1 MPHPPIVMYAT
12 SSCPYCVAARGLLQ
26 SKGVRWT
33 EVSIDLQSGKKA
45 EMMQRSG
52 RHTVPQIFIGDRHIG
67 GFDDLSLLDRQ
78 GELDRLLQAD
88 SSG

>member
-1 MPHPPIVMYAT
+1 MSHPPIVMYAT

-26 SKGVRWT
+26 SKGARWT
-33 EVSIDLQSGKKA
+33 EVSIDIQSGKRA

-67 GFDDLSLLDRQ
+67 GFDDLSLLDRR

-88 SSG
+88 SAE